1 MPELS
6 YPASNISG
14 LDPGLHRDD
23 VQSGYTRKVKRYMA
37 TTERFIK
44 KVEGTVIPIPGE
56 DIDTDRIIPARYM
69 KGITFDGLGE
79 HAFYDE
85 RYDEQGTP
93 KPHPF
98 NDERYAGGSILLV
111 ESNFG
116 CGSSREHAPQ
126 ALMRYGI
133 RALVGISFADIFA
146 GNCTQMG
153 IPAVTVSRKNRTALA
168 GILDRDPKTSCMID
182 LVNRTVTM
190 GDTVVPCGIDDA
202 ACKALVSG
210 LWDTTSLLLE
220 NGDAID
226 AKVAQLP
233 YCNW

>member
-1 MPELS
+1 
-6 YPASNISG
+6 
-14 LDPGLHRDD
+14 
-23 VQSGYTRKVKRYMA
+23 MA

-69 KGITFDGLGE
+69 KVITFDGLGD
-79 HAFYDE
+79 HAFHDE
-85 RYDEQGTP
+85 RFDEQGTP

-153 IPAVTVSRKNRTALA
+153 IPVVRISREDHRQLSQVIEQDPAAVCTVNL
-168 GILDRDPKTSCMID
+168 ID
-182 LVNRTVTM
+182 RTVIAGT
-190 GDTVVPCGIDDA
+190 TIVSCSIDEA
-202 ACKALVSG
+202 AGKALVSG

-220 NGDAID
+220 NRDGID
-226 AKVAQLP
+226 AKAAELP
-233 YCNW
+233 YCTW